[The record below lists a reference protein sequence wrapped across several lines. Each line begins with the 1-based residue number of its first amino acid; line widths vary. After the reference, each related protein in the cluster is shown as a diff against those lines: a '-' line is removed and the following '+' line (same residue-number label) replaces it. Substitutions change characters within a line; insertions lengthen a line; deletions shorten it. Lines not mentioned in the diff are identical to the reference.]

1 MKKGFSILLSLLFLL
16 AGMYSFAQRITY
28 SGPVEFEM
36 EIIKSADGGGKEGNY
51 SWGVS
56 VDEKRIIKAT
66 FYVTFNA
73 GPGIPAT
80 GTGMYQ
86 LTDIQENIELIAS
99 AKNYG
104 FEEKISQTCAGED
117 NKPKDSWGKPN
128 TWTVSPGDS
137 ETRDFSAVTTRK
149 DPSEQVIK
157 RGLIGIQGEKYSLI
171 LQGKMKVS
179 VASTSHNTIK
189 FPCLKTNPPSEP
201 LTTTTELEWPIAIGA
216 EGRLTNPD
224 YLEGVHVA
232 DNISSDDCRYCIGS
246 LGNLVHGDVSCSY
259 TSKVTTTWML
269 TKRTDECNAEVT
281 YLKGDVKINGVPAKE
296 GSIKI
301 GAGDI
306 IETGEKSRISISIN
320 NKNELYNLG
329 SKSKLQLTY
338 PCKPNRMNP
347 PGKGLSS
354 VKFLVGKLF
363 SQRHPG
369 SYTRNDFESDEEWQ
383 RFQSRH
389 SSWFRYGGAGVRG
402 EMFKAPKAYFASAN
416 PDLNSLFFVPPDSEK
431 EELIPAL
438 NSIPKDASAFYI
450 HCENGEVKDFTVVK
464 GTLKIENS
472 VQLKNKIVSEGTTTN
487 TWDDGSKMTDIIVFS
502 Q

>member
-1 MKKGFSILLSLLFLL
+1 MKNGFSMFISLLFLL
-16 AGMYSFAQRITY
+16 TGMYSFAQRITY

-36 EIIKSADGGGKEGNY
+36 EMIKSADGGGKDGNY
-51 SWGVS
+51 NWGVS
-56 VDEKRIIKAT
+56 VDERQIIKAT

-73 GPGIPAT
+73 GMGIPAT
-80 GTGMYQ
+80 GTEMYQ
-86 LTDIQENIELIAS
+86 LTDIQENIQLTAS
-99 AKNYG
+99 ATNHG

-128 TWTVSPGDS
+128 TRTVSPGDS
-137 ETRDFSAVTTRK
+137 ETRDFSAITTRK
-149 DPSEQVIK
+149 DPSKQVIQS
-157 RGLIGIQGEKYSLI
+157 GLIGIHGDKYSLI

-179 VASTSHNTIK
+179 VTSTSHNTTT
-189 FPCLKTNPPSEP
+189 FPCLKSNPPSEP
-201 LTTTTELEWPIAIGA
+201 LTTTTEFEWPIAIGA

-232 DNISSDDCRYCIGS
+232 EDVSSDDCRHCIGS
-246 LGNLVHGDVSCSY
+246 LSNLVHGEVSCSY

-269 TKRTDECNAEVT
+269 VKRTDECNAEVT

-296 GSIKI
+296 GTVKV

-329 SKSKLQLTY
+329 SKSKLQLND
-338 PCKPNRMNP
+338 PCKPNTMNP

-354 VKFLVGKLF
+354 VKFLMGKLF

-389 SSWFRYGGAGVRG
+389 SSWFRYGGTGVRG
-402 EMFKAPKAYFASAN
+402 WNLKAPAVFYASAN
-416 PDLNSLFFVPPDSEK
+416 PDINCLLSTSTNSEK
-431 EELIPAL
+431 EELIPHL

-450 HCENGEVKDFTVVK
+450 HCEKGEVKDFTVVK
-464 GTLKIENS
+464 GILKIEDS
-472 VQLKNKIVSEGTTTN
+472 AHLKNKIISEGTTTN
-487 TWDDGSKMTDIIVFS
+487 KWDDGTMMTDIIVS
-502 Q
+502 TK

>member
-1 MKKGFSILLSLLFLL
+1 MKNGFAILITLLFLL
-16 AGMYSFAQRITY
+16 ADMYSFAQRITY

-36 EIIKSADGGGKEGNY
+36 EIIKSADGGGKDENY
-51 SWGVS
+51 NWGVS

-66 FYVTFNA
+66 FYVTFYA

-86 LTDIQENIELIAS
+86 LTDIQENVQLIAS

-104 FEEKISQTCAGED
+104 FEEKISQTCAGEE
-117 NKPKDSWGKPN
+117 NKPKDSWGKSN
-128 TWTVSPGDS
+128 TRTVSPGDS
-137 ETRDFSAVTTRK
+137 ETLDFSAVTTRK
-149 DPSEQVIK
+149 DPSEQVIQH
-157 RGLIGIQGEKYSLI
+157 GLIGIQGDKYSLI

-179 VASTSHNTIK
+179 VASTSHNTTT
-189 FPCLKTNPPSEP
+189 FPCLKSNPPSEP
-201 LTTTTELEWPIAIGA
+201 LTTTTELEWPIAIGSV
-216 EGRLTNPD
+216 GQLTNPD
-224 YLEGVHVA
+224 YLEGFHVA
-232 DNISSDDCRYCIGS
+232 EDISSDDCRHCIGS
-246 LGNLVHGDVSCSY
+246 LSNMVHGEVSCSY

-281 YLKGDVKINGVPAKE
+281 YLNGDVKINGVPAKE
-296 GSIKI
+296 GSIKV

-329 SKSKLQLTY
+329 SKSKLQLND

-369 SYTRNDFESDEEWQ
+369 SYSRNDFESDEEWQ
-383 RFQSRH
+383 RFQTRH

-402 EMFKAPKAYFASAN
+402 EMFKAPKVYFASAN
-416 PDLNSLFFVPPDSEK
+416 LNLNSLFFVPPDSEK

-438 NSIPKDASAFYI
+438 NSIPKNASAFYI
-450 HCENGEVKDFTVVK
+450 HCENGEVKNFTVVK
-464 GTLKIENS
+464 GTLKIEDS
-472 VQLKNKIVSEGTTTN
+472 VQLKNKIVSEGTTIN
-487 TWDDGSKMTDIIVFS
+487 TWDDGSKMTDVIVFS

>member
-1 MKKGFSILLSLLFLL
+1 MKNGFSMFMTLLFLL

-36 EIIKSADGGGKEGNY
+36 EMIKSADGGGKDGNY
-51 SWGVS
+51 NWGVN

-73 GPGIPAT
+73 GMGIPAT

-99 AKNYG
+99 AKNHG

-137 ETRDFSAVTTRK
+137 ETRDFSAITTRK
-149 DPSEQVIK
+149 NPSEQVIQ
-157 RGLIGIQGEKYSLI
+157 RGLIGIQGDKYSLI

-179 VASTSHNTIK
+179 VTSTSHNTTT
-189 FPCLKTNPPSEP
+189 FPCLKSNPQSEP

-232 DNISSDDCRYCIGS
+232 DDISSDDCRHCIGS
-246 LGNLVHGDVSCSY
+246 LSNLAHGDVSCSY

-269 TKRTDECNAEVT
+269 VKRTDECDANVT
-281 YLKGDVKINGVPAKE
+281 YIKGDVKINGLPAKE
-296 GSIKI
+296 GTVKV

-306 IETGEKSRISISIN
+306 IETGEKSRIQLSLHN
-320 NKNELYNLG
+320 RNEMYQLG
-329 SKSKLQLTY
+329 SKSKLQLSN
-338 PCKPNRMNP
+338 PCKPNTINP

-354 VKFLVGKLF
+354 VKFLMGKLF
-363 SQRHPG
+363 SQRNPAT
-369 SYTRNDFESDEEWQ
+369 YTRNDFESDAEWQ
-383 RFQSRH
+383 RFQSLH
-389 SSWFRYGGAGVRG
+389 ISWFRYGGAGVRG
-402 EMFKAPKAYFASAN
+402 WNLAAPSFYFASAN
-416 PDLNSLFFVPPDSEK
+416 PVMDYLFFVPPDSEK
-431 EELIPAL
+431 EELIPSL
-438 NSIPKDASAFYI
+438 SSIPKDASAFYI
-450 HCENGEVKDFTVVK
+450 HCENGEIKDFTVVK
-464 GTLKIENS
+464 GTLKIEDS
-472 VQLKNKIVSEGTTTN
+472 AQLKNKIVSEGTTIN